1 MEPRKEIVAG
11 ADAVATADRQ
21 HRCAEGVGQGPNRP
35 GAGIPPGSKSVART
49 HGGPPGTWEVSPPP
63 QSSGGTAER
72 RKRSEAEGVEKSER
86 RSRSDDAGEPP
97 RGTPLSKG
105 RRRDTEPLEGK
116 MAGIP
121 SLETV
126 SPKLERI
133 AKLAKQSPEMAFTS
147 LSHHIDIDWLREA
160 YRRTRKDG
168 AVGVDGQTADEY
180 ASDLEANLQSLLD
193 RAKSGTYHAP
203 PVRRVHIPKG
213 AGSQTRPIGIPT
225 FEDKVLQ
232 RAIAMVL
239 EAVYEQD
246 FLDCSYGFRPGRSA
260 HQALHVLQH
269 ELVVTAGGW
278 ILEVDI
284 EQFFDTL
291 DHVHLREIL
300 RRRVRDGVVLR
311 LIGKWLHAG
320 VLENGRLS
328 LPDAGSPQG
337 GVVSPIL
344 SNIYLHDVLDVWFE
358 RDVKPRLNGRAHL
371 VRYAD
376 DVAIV
381 FSCEEDARRVMEVL
395 PKRFE
400 KYGLTLHPDK
410 TRLVEFR
417 QPDRRPP
424 TGGDSD
430 RPGTFDLLGFT
441 HFWGL
446 SRMGKWVVKRRTA
459 SNRLSRALK
468 RVAEWCRR
476 NRHLEVKQQWAALK
490 QKLRGHFGY
499 FGIIGN
505 FDALTS
511 FRTGVVHAWRK
522 WLDRRSQRARMSW
535 ARMSKLLER
544 YPLPPARI
552 ARPYSA
558 LA

>member
-1 MEPRKEIVAG
+1 
-11 ADAVATADRQ
+11 
-21 HRCAEGVGQGPNRP
+21 
-35 GAGIPPGSKSVART
+35 
-49 HGGPPGTWEVSPPP
+49 
-63 QSSGGTAER
+63 
-72 RKRSEAEGVEKSER
+72 
-86 RSRSDDAGEPP
+86 
-97 RGTPLSKG
+97 
-105 RRRDTEPLEGK
+105 

-133 AKLAKQSPEMAFTS
+133 AALAKQAPEMALTS
-147 LSHHIDIDWLREA
+147 LAHHIDIDWLREA

-168 AVGVDGQTADEY
+168 AVGVDGQTAAEY
-180 ASDLEANLQSLLD
+180 AANLEGNLQALLD
-193 RAKSGTYHAP
+193 RAKSGTYRAP

-213 AGSQTRPIGIPT
+213 DGSETRPIGIPT
-225 FEDKVLQ
+225 FEDKILQ
-232 RAIAMVL
+232 RAVAMAL

-269 ELVVTAGGW
+269 ELTVMAGGW

-284 EQFFDTL
+284 RKFYDSL
-291 DHVHLREIL
+291 DHAHLRETL

-311 LIGKWLHAG
+311 LIGKWLNAG
-320 VLENGRLS
+320 VLEDGTLS
-328 LPDAGSPQG
+328 FPDAGSPQG
-337 GVVSPIL
+337 GVISPIL
-344 SNIYLHDVLDVWFE
+344 SNVFLHDVLDVWFE
-358 RDVKPRLNGRAHL
+358 RDVKPRLSGRAHL
-371 VRYAD
+371 VRFAD
-376 DVAIV
+376 DVVIV
-381 FSCEEDARRVMEVL
+381 FSSGNDARRVMEVL
-395 PKRFE
+395 PKRFA
-400 KYGLTLHPDK
+400 KYGLTLHPEK

-417 QPDRRPP
+417 RPDRRSS
-424 TGGDSD
+424 GGDDSG

-441 HFWGL
+441 HFWGM
-446 SRMGKWVVKRRTA
+446 SRKGKWVVKRRTA
-459 SNRLSRALK
+459 SGRLSRALK

-476 NRHLEVKQQWAALK
+476 NRHLEVKQQWEALK

-499 FGIIGN
+499 YGIIGN
-505 FDALTS
+505 FDALTR

-522 WLDRRSQRARMSW
+522 WLDRRSQRGRMNW
-535 ARMSKLLER
+535 DRMNEVLKR